1 MTTMKHRLL
10 FILSAVC
17 LTTAQMSAQ
26 TTGAPV
32 EYTLEDCLRIASEKN
47 LDILGAQ
54 AQLQSQTA
62 NLTAAFGSYL
72 PSIGASFG
80 YQRRLNIDGGQQVN
94 VLGFAPPPNN
104 YSLSAIANYTIFDG
118 FQRESQFSN
127 AEKTIAAQEIGIKR
141 IEAQIRWNI
150 SQQYIAVLRAAQI
163 VKIRQENIKIGRN
176 ELDRIKARF
185 EAGVAPISAV
195 YSQEADLGQREL
207 LAVQAENQLNIA
219 QAQLLTIMGL
229 DPSGEATFSEK
240 SIPST
245 IQNEEIQLFETKIGS
260 LKDAVQRSLAQRIDI
275 TDVHARKDAAQTQV
289 ASAKSGYMPTITAN
303 GGWSWSNAQ
312 FQDFEL
318 FGQSFLGL
326 NVRVPI
332 FDNFTTNAN
341 IERAKLGVTQ
351 LSFEEKQI
359 EQTIRS
365 QVQQAFLNISAAKKQ
380 IEISERSLKSAE
392 MNYESAKERFA
403 VGAGSI
409 TDYLLANSQV
419 VTAKIDRISAIY
431 TYFESKMQMEFALG
445 ELR

>member
-1 MTTMKHRLL
+1 MKHSLL
-10 FILSAVC
+10 FLLSA
-17 LTTAQMSAQ
+17 LYLLSSSLSSAQ

-104 YSLSAIANYTIFDG
+104 YSLSATANYTIFDG
-118 FQRESQFSN
+118 FQREAQYSN
-127 AEKTIAAQEIGIKR
+127 AEKSIAAQEIGIKR

-163 VKIRQENIKIGRN
+163 VKIRQENIRMGKN
-176 ELDRIKARF
+176 ELERIKARF

-219 QAQLLTIMGL
+219 KAQLLTIMGL
-229 DPSGEATFSEK
+229 DPSGEAEFSEK
-240 SIPST
+240 SVPST
-245 IQNEEIQLFETKIGS
+245 IQNDEIVLFEKKVGS
-260 LKDAVQRSLAQRIDI
+260 LKDAVQRSLTQRLDI
-275 TDVHARKDAAQTQV
+275 TDVQARKDAAQTQV
-289 ASAKSGYMPTITAN
+289 SSARSGYMPTILAN
-303 GGWSWSNAQ
+303 GGWSWSNSQ

-326 NVRVPI
+326 SVRVPI

-351 LSFEEKQI
+351 LSFEERQI

-392 MNYESAKERFA
+392 MNYESAKERYA
-403 VGAGSI
+403 IGAGSV

-431 TYFESKMQMEFALG
+431 TYVESKMQMQFALG